1 MGGLSSELL
10 LALSKKLNSECFAT
24 LSANITGAGFAAC
37 LFCWRDSMDNIKFY
51 EINEAYIDYLSPH
64 APHLFH
70 NSKKSQTNT
79 RKYLGVVL
87 RVNDMDYFAPL
98 SSHKAKHDKM
108 KESLDFLKVGR
119 YAVINLNN
127 MFPVPE
133 KECHYVDFSVIKDKV
148 YKDLLLAE
156 YRIVKQMHIFVAN
169 YVACGGAEV
178 DGVDYFIAKK
188 ILRKFEQLNLA
199 YIRDEIDGYV
209 KYLDQQFGK
218 EHFGVCKEY
227 LLRLK
232 KMI

>member
-10 LALSKKLNSECFAT
+10 LALSKKLNSGCFAT

-37 LFCWRDSMDNIKFY
+37 LFCWRDIMDNIKFY

-156 YRIVKQMHIFVAN
+156 YRIVKQMQ
-169 YVACGGAEV
+169 G
-178 DGVDYFIAKK
+178 K
-188 ILRKFEQLNLA
+188 IGKRAEQLYHHKCVNGDNTALA
-199 YIRDEIDGYV
+199 RRCNDFIKLEKLCLNY
-209 KYLDQQFGK
+209 KQGK
-218 EHFGVCKEY
+218 KN
-227 LLRLK
+227 
-232 KMI
+232 